1 MEAIKVT
8 ASRRDGHGKGAAR
21 RLRTEGRIPAVAYG
35 KELPTQQLAVPP
47 DAIKSVLASAWGR
60 NTVVKLDVDGKEG
73 LTVLLSDF
81 QYHPLTRALLHA
93 DFVQIHLDQ
102 PVNVEVP
109 LELIGKAAGV
119 VAGGT
124 LRQVFRKLP
133 IRCLPNQIPV
143 KVVHDVTSLGLD
155 GHVAAK
161 DLALPEGVSA
171 RLPAEQT
178 VASVVTEIIRT
189 EEEAAPAGGAA
200 AAAPAAG
207 AAGAKAPAAGA
218 AAAKAP
224 AAGAAAAKAP
234 AAKAPAKK

>member
-21 RLRTEGRIPAVAYG
+21 RLRSEGRIPAVAYG
-35 KELPTQQLAVPP
+35 KELPTQQIAVPP

-60 NTVVKLDVDGKEG
+60 NTVVNLNVDGKEG

-109 LELIGKAAGV
+109 LELTGKAAGV

-143 KVVHDVTSLGLD
+143 KIVHDVTTLGLD
-155 GHVAAK
+155 GHVASK
-161 DLALPEGVSA
+161 DLTLPEGVSV

-189 EEEAAPAGGAA
+189 EEEAAPAAGAA
-200 AAAPAAG
+200 AG
-207 AAGAKAPAAGA
+207 ASVAPAAGA